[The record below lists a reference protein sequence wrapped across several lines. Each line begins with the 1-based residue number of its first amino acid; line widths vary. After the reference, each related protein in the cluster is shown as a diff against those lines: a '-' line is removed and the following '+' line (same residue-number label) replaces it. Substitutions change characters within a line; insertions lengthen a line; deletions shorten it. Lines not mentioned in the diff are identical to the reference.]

1 MFSSY
6 QSLSFWAQTVYFLVL
21 RGRRVGHP
29 GQLEVRLLEQPGK
42 ILGKLLGSAGG
53 QALSASPEWRDY
65 CSQRP
70 TASQRELAL
79 PKAEARLRLSR
90 ARARPGRGAGGR
102 VWPGRGRGHPG
113 AEEPGPPPERS
124 APEGP
129 PPPPLSPPI
138 PSTRCTPSYP
148 PRAPAARLSI
158 TAQPPPADTGKA
170 EVVGGTKNKK
180 KGPPPAGPA
189 HDPAPAARPK
199 PGEGKLRGRGKWGSP
214 EEPTRGRGLLGEGP
228 VRVCAGEGSSGEEPA
243 RGGVL
248 QGGGGADCRPDPA
261 PVPGA
266 VGALLREA
274 PARRRPRN
282 SSQTERLRCRN
293 LRPSTAAPAGGGTPL
308 TRHPEEGR
316 LPEPQNRA
324 AGARLPLSKPAKQR
338 SGVPA
343 VRRGSGGL
351 QRPGPGRED
360 RARQGPSR
368 EERSRPRDGTG
379 TGLQRAPL
387 PAARHA
393 LLL

>member
-1 MFSSY
+1 M
-6 QSLSFWAQTVYFLVL
+6 
-21 RGRRVGHP
+21 
-29 GQLEVRLLEQPGK
+29 
-42 ILGKLLGSAGG
+42 
-53 QALSASPEWRDY
+53 
-65 CSQRP
+65 
-70 TASQRELAL
+70 
-79 PKAEARLRLSR
+79 
-90 ARARPGRGAGGR
+90 
-102 VWPGRGRGHPG
+102 
-113 AEEPGPPPERS
+113 
-124 APEGP
+124 
-129 PPPPLSPPI
+129 
-138 PSTRCTPSYP
+138 
-148 PRAPAARLSI
+148 
-158 TAQPPPADTGKA
+158 
-170 EVVGGTKNKK
+170 
-180 KGPPPAGPA
+180 
-189 HDPAPAARPK
+189 
-199 PGEGKLRGRGKWGSP
+199 RGRGKWGSP